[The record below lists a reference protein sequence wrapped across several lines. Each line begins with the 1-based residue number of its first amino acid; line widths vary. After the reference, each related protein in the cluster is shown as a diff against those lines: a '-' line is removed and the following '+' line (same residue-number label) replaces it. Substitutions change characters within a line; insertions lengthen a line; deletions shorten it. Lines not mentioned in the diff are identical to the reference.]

1 MKTQQNLNTFEKSLK
16 SAFSSWNGKMKLKV
30 DLREEG
36 LEYSFKE
43 LVAPLRKKHGV
54 LLLRSDLPF
63 VFLVRILMIEEDQ
76 SYIYVIDNYEQGAI
90 ARRKKLSK
98 NAKGEL
104 FFTYKSKFTGE
115 KPVKY
120 FLKDA
125 YKVKTAVV

>member
-1 MKTQQNLNTFEKSLK
+1 MNTQQNINTFEKSLK
-16 SAFSSWNGKMKLKV
+16 SAFSTWDGKVSLKV

-36 LEYSFKE
+36 LEYSYKE
-43 LVAPLRKKHGV
+43 LITPLRKKHGA

-63 VFLVRILMIEEDQ
+63 IFLIRILMIEEDQ

-104 FFTYKSKFTGE
+104 FFTYKSKFTGD

-125 YKVKTAVV
+125 HKTDTVLV